1 MNDIIANGSKLFK
14 WKLFTRNGYQFALTF
29 CNFLSAIKSMWK
41 WKLDSI
47 MSNQNEFVH
56 WERKKNCKIL
66 QYIYLIFMMRT
77 QHTLS
82 LMANFVMDSKL
93 KVGLEV
99 EVDLMLSFWSD
110 TKWML
115 MFPTI
120 NQRRQK
126 PRTHKSIH
134 HVLLKRENLWWL
146 CIKLRRRSILYD
158 ASRMNYETQT
168 HSIMSEKC
176 LDESMIVECC
186 AWNQQDN

>member
-1 MNDIIANGSKLFK
+1 
-14 WKLFTRNGYQFALTF
+14 
-29 CNFLSAIKSMWK
+29 
-41 WKLDSI
+41 
-47 MSNQNEFVH
+47 MSLYIEK
-56 WERKKNCKIL
+56 EKKTAKFYNIF
-66 QYIYLIFMMRT
+66 ISYLWCEHST
-77 QHTLS
+77 HTHTLS

-146 CIKLRRRSILYD
+146 CIKLRRQSILYD